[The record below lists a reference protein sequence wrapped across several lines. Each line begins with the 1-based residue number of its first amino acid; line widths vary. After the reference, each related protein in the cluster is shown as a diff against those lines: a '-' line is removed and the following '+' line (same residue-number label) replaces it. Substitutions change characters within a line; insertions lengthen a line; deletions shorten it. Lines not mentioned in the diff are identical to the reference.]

1 MSSLYGRPENIKI
14 PVCEPH
20 LTLQDSAAVV
30 EAIRSTWISGI
41 SKTVRDFEKAFAEYC
56 DVKYGVATNSG
67 TTAIHLALSAL
78 GVGKGDEVIIPDF
91 TMIATLN
98 PILQLGAKP
107 VLVDCEMEAWNINP
121 KLIEEAITNKT
132 KVIMPV
138 HIYGHPCDMNEINK
152 IASNHNIVVLED
164 AAEAHGSKYWNKKAG
179 SLGHA
184 ACFSF
189 FANKVITTGEG
200 GMIVTNNKN
209 FAKRSLWLG
218 SMGFGKDKH
227 YEHSALG
234 YGYRMSGLQAA
245 LGISQVERIGE
256 LVAKKRLNAKMYG
269 MMLEKLS
276 DENLIALPLELEYAK
291 NIYWLYSILINPK
304 LNNRDKIA
312 TKLAQDY
319 GIETRP
325 FFTPMHKQPFLKKL
339 GLNLGSDD
347 DFACSVTIADS
358 GLNLPSST
366 RLTGE
371 EITYVCEALRK
382 CMHA

>member
-1 MSSLYGRPENIKI
+1 MSSLYGRPKNIKI
-14 PVCEPH
+14 PACEPH
-20 LTLQDSAAVV
+20 LTLQDGAAVV

-41 SKTVRDFEKAFAEYC
+41 SKVVRDFEKAFAEYC
-56 DVKYGVATNSG
+56 GVKYGAATNSG
-67 TTAIHLALSAL
+67 TTSIHLALATL

-91 TMIATLN
+91 TMVSTLT
-98 PILQLGAKP
+98 PIIQLGARP
-107 VLVDCEMEAWNINP
+107 VLVDCEMETWNINV
-121 KLIEEAITNKT
+121 KLIEQVITKKT

-152 IASNHNIVVLED
+152 IASNHNIIVLED
-164 AAEAHGSKYWNKKAG
+164 AAEAHGSEYWGKKAG

-200 GMIVTNNKN
+200 GMMVTDNKEL
-209 FAKRSLWLG
+209 AYRARWLG
-218 SMGFGKDKH
+218 SMGFGKGRH

-234 YGYRMSGLQAA
+234 YGYRMTGLQAA
-245 LGISQVERIGE
+245 LGISQLERIE
-256 LVAKKRLNAKMYG
+256 DLIAKKRFNAKMYH
-269 MMLEKLS
+269 MMLEKLE
-276 DENLIALPLELEYAK
+276 DENLIGLPIELEYAK

-304 LNNRDKIA
+304 THSRDKIA
-312 TKLAQDY
+312 VQLVEDY
-319 GIETRP
+319 GIESRP
-325 FFTPMHKQPFLKKL
+325 FFTPMHSQSFLKKC

-347 DFACSVTIADS
+347 DFPCSVTIADS
-358 GLNLPSST
+358 GLHLPSST

-371 EITYVCEALRK
+371 NITYVCEALRK